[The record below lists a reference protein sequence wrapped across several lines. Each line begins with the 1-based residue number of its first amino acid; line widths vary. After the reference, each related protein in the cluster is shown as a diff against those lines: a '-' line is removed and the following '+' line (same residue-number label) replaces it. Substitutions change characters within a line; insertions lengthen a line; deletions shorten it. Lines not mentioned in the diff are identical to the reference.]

1 MKIALIN
8 FYVQVFFLINVNF
21 SHENIFNL
29 LTLYKANKIT
39 IKVLNQNIC
48 YYVLLRVLQKFNS
61 LRLKIV
67 SKCLM
72 RFLNKINF

>member
-29 LTLYKANKIT
+29 LTLYNIT
-39 IKVLNQNIC
+39 HENDI
-48 YYVLLRVLQKFNS
+48 RTQKTNTD
-61 LRLKIV
+61 
-67 SKCLM
+67 
-72 RFLNKINF
+72 

>member
-67 SKCLM
+67 S
-72 RFLNKINF
+72 NA